1 MLSEHVRE
9 SRWSLMSLDSVVA
22 LNCVEISKEMVCARL
37 FRKAPVDYTE
47 INLESLVGAV
57 HSTEPKNK
65 WLVSDFPRNPG
76 GKKKVAKI
84 SQAEQLQPPW

>member
-1 MLSEHVRE
+1 MLKF
-9 SRWSLMSLDSVVA
+9 
-22 LNCVEISKEMVCARL
+22 SKEMVRARL
-37 FRKAPVDYTE
+37 FPKAPVDHTK

-57 HSTEPKNK
+57 HSAEPKNK

-76 GKKKVAKI
+76 GRKKVAKI